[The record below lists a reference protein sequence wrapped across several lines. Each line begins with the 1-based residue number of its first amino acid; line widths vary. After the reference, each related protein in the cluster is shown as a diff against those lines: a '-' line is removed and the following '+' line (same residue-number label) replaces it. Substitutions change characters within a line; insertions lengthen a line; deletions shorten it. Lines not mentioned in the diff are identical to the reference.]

1 MRISHIP
8 LPRGATG
15 GGGGGGSHALGGG
28 GGGGSAW
35 MDAVCAVTAASALR
49 VGEKGAGAAGGEGSA
64 ADQQD
69 GLNERV
75 IREQAGAFT
84 TGFTSV

>member
-1 MRISHIP
+1 
-8 LPRGATG
+8 
-15 GGGGGGSHALGGG
+15 
-28 GGGGSAW
+28 